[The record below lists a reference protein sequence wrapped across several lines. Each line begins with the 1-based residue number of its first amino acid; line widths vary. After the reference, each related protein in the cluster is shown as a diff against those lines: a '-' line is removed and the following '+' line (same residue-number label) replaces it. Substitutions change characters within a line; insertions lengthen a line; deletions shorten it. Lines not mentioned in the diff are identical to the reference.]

1 MLHPLHLASS
11 TFAAISLVLFQSS
24 HVWAATLFLG
34 DSSGTFESPLVD
46 QSVDPE
52 ATFSTEKPNPQS
64 ETFVL
69 GRPGS
74 GSMPNMLTFWS
85 NSFAAVPEQAFAV
98 GNLTYLNGQTFTGT
112 HVSSVP
118 LSIQLSLAESA
129 QAQRT
134 FKYTFGFDLTPNTN
148 PGGSADNLLVSD
160 NPQAQTF
167 KFDQKL
173 YSLALLGFSP
183 DGGATFSRIFE
194 VPEDRT
200 ISSTLYAQI
209 KLASPEHV
217 SGQPP
222 VMPPAIPPE
231 MPPETLPEMPF
242 GPPSET
248 PVEVPEPAAVAGL
261 LMLGGALLSKR
272 RTESDRTITTR
283 CQ

>member
-11 TFAAISLVLFQSS
+11 TFAAVSLVLFQSS
-24 HVWAATLFLG
+24 HAWAATLFLG
-34 DSSGTFESPLVD
+34 NSSGTFESPLVD

-64 ETFVL
+64 ETFVM
-69 GRPGS
+69 GRPDNS
-74 GSMPNMLTFWS
+74 SIPNKLTFWS
-85 NSFAAVPEQAFAV
+85 NSFAAIPEQAFAV

-118 LSIQLSLAESA
+118 LSIQLNLAEPA
-129 QAQRT
+129 QAQRR
-134 FKYTFGFDLTPNTN
+134 FKYTFGFDLTPNTDLN
-148 PGGSADNLLVSD
+148 GSADNLLVSD

-194 VPEDRT
+194 VPEDKT

-209 KLASPEHV
+209 KLASPQHL

-222 VMPPAIPPE
+222 VMPLPPE
-231 MPPETLPEMPF
+231 MPPET
-242 GPPSET
+242 PSET
-248 PVEVPEPAAVAGL
+248 PVKVPEPAAVAGL
-261 LMLGGALLSKR
+261 MLLSGALFSKR
-272 RTESDRTITTR
+272 QATRDRTVATTH